1 MEDLLDLNASNRTS
15 EKVKKFE
22 NLDRGTYLVKS
33 FDLKDTPF
41 GIRLFVKIDDFNIIL
56 PQRYSDKINSDDQ
69 LKELNDGKYKM
80 IYRGKNKDEYN
91 KLMID
96 FKPLGESETMAN
108 DSSSSSDDEDI
119 PLTKASMK
127 KPQSGK
133 RARK

>member
-119 PLTKASMK
+119 PLTKASLK